1 MCLVF
6 RVWYLVKP
14 SARHIKMFTTKHQIL
29 NTLVNKSFFDFLRD
43 CQLYN
48 GPIF

>member
-14 SARHIKMFTTKHQIL
+14 VARHIKMLYHETL
-29 NTLVNKSFFDFLRD
+29 NTK
-43 CQLYN
+43 Y
-48 GPIF
+48 